1 MSLLQLPGE
10 PAIASGAG
18 SPRHRGRLGPFALNL
33 ELFPAAEPLVVPP
46 RAANPEQARTDHV
59 AATSHPLQ
67 GSDLL
72 QALALD
78 PNHREARQLLA
89 ELDRR

>member
-1 MSLLQLPGE
+1 VE
-10 PAIASGAG
+10 IERVAD
-18 SPRHRGRLGPFALNL
+18 
-33 ELFPAAEPLVVPP
+33 
-46 RAANPEQARTDHV
+46 ANA
-59 AATSHPLQ
+59 
-67 GSDLL
+67 DLL